1 MNASLKLTGKYVGK
15 HLRQCIGVVLCISLL
30 AGGVLAALLFRT
42 CAAATSEQR
51 ARERHGSYAAVV
63 YDADLSKIEE
73 NKELFDTGA
82 CAVTGILGSV
92 AIEDV
97 NARDYP
103 YIGTMNEDAMRL
115 AGVPL
120 LAGRLPENSDEIAI
134 EESTLYKLRLEE
146 TLGQTVT
153 VQVHTPEG
161 VQTKSYKLVGITGDY
176 ITRMTMSD
184 TQQLGI
190 QGVSEPIRLPG
201 IFVGGTEGALQA
213 ANVLCADAGMMDRFG
228 GHPLLNGYFEVKD
241 PIQIEDQKKAD
252 AAALLLILLFTVVIV
267 IGVYNA
273 AELSVKER
281 ERYIGVMR
289 CIGMTRRQAA
299 GLLLCQGVGLAAC
312 SLALGAGLGVGFLY
326 AAVGLLRALG
336 QDYLVRFDATAFLYF
351 ALLVCGA
358 ILLAFFSHSL
368 KLRKKAPL
376 DYGKP
381 GAKPV
386 KKKHAFS
393 SSFPALWGEA
403 SAHAYRHQN
412 RLTVLLTA
420 VCVAAA
426 VFGSFLAE
434 LIPRNMYQSGFDY
447 YQNTDYYV
455 SVYGGVASK
464 STFYVGFPRNLGI
477 TQAGLER
484 IQNTEGLE
492 VDFAAAERT
501 SKHFFLVPEGT
512 ESGFL
517 QQARQNTY
525 FENELTPDVLEQVGA
540 GEGDC
545 LAEADRM
552 MGIDRGILEKL
563 ANVVKEGEID
573 LEAFAAGKEVVTTAP
588 NLQVGDEL
596 SIVTVI
602 LPEGSTQKYIN
613 GEIKVVCDRV
623 RVSAVLD
630 PEKILGS
637 ERKRLQD
644 PYILMSS
651 ERIFEEDPL
660 AKYDALYI
668 RYTGEDKNSEESL
681 AAEKVI
687 KQVVAQSNGVLVQN
701 LIQDKRDYQNE
712 IRFYRN
718 NCLGIV
724 GFLLLVVLM
733 TLLLTTQIKVN
744 TSLHSYLLMRAVG
757 LDLPTLRR
765 LLFREALRLGVNGI
779 LAGGVVGFAACAIIA
794 GNNFYPTLD
803 IFLRT
808 LLPVF
813 LLVSAAVIAIGAFV
827 AVFTAKRLL
836 KKSVAKHLSDVSY

>member
-73 NKELFDTGA
+73 NKKLLDSGA

-103 YIGTMNEDAMRL
+103 YIGTMNEAAMRL

-120 LAGRLPENSDEIAI
+120 LTGRLPENGGEIAV

-153 VQVHTPEG
+153 LQVYTQDG

-176 ITRMTMSD
+176 ITRMSMSD

-190 QGVSEPIRLPG
+190 QGVGEPIRLPG

-213 ANVLCADAGMMDRFG
+213 ANVLCADAGQMDRFG
-228 GHPLLNGYFEVKD
+228 GHPLLNSYYEVKD

-252 AAALLLILLFTVVIV
+252 AATLLLILLFTVVIV

-273 AELSVKER
+273 AELSVKAR

-289 CIGMTRRQAA
+289 CIGMTRGQAA
-299 GLLLCQGVGLAAC
+299 GLLLCQGAGLAAC

-336 QDYLVRFDATAFLYF
+336 QDYLVRFDASAFLYF

-358 ILLAFFSHSL
+358 ILLAFFSHSRR
-368 KLRKKAPL
+368 LRKKAPL

-381 GAKPV
+381 SAKPV

-426 VFGSFLAE
+426 VFGSFVAE
-434 LIPRNMYQSGFDY
+434 LIPRNMYQSSFDY
-447 YQNTDYYV
+447 YQSTDYYLC
-455 SVYGGVASK
+455 VYGAVASE

-492 VDFAAAERT
+492 VDFASAERT

-512 ESGFL
+512 ENAFL
-517 QQARQNTY
+517 QQARRDYY
-525 FENELTPDVLEQVGA
+525 FENKLTPDVLEQAGA

-545 LAEADRM
+545 LAEADSM
-552 MGIDRGILEKL
+552 MGIDRGTLEKL
-563 ANVVKEGEID
+563 TDAVID
-573 LEAFAAGKEVVTTAP
+573 GKIDPEAFAAGKEVITTAP

-596 SIVTVI
+596 TVVTVV
-602 LPEGSTQKYIN
+602 LPEGSTQEYVN

-630 PEKILGS
+630 PQKIPGPEKVT
-637 ERKRLQD
+637 LQN
-644 PYILMSS
+644 PSLLMSS

-681 AAEKVI
+681 EAEKVI
-687 KQVVAQSNGVLVQN
+687 KQVAAQSNGVLVQN
-701 LIQDKRDYQNE
+701 LIQNKRDYQND

-718 NCLGIV
+718 NCLGVV

-757 LDLPTLRR
+757 LDLSTLRR
-765 LLFREALRLGVNGI
+765 LLFREALRLNINGI
-779 LAGGVVGFAACAIIA
+779 LAGGVVGFAVCAIIA
-794 GNNFYPTLD
+794 SKNFQPTID

-813 LLVSAAVIAIGAFV
+813 LLVSAVLIAIGALV
-827 AVFTAKRLL
+827 AIFTAKRLL